1 MEHFCIH
8 ESEQKNVIS
17 DFLKR
22 KYWMAVAY
30 VANDG
35 SAVYVGFKVKS

>member
-1 MEHFCIH
+1 MKHFCIH
-8 ESEQKNVIS
+8 ESEQKAFIA

-35 SAVYVGFKVKS
+35 DYVYVGFDFKK